1 MSDVFLR
8 NFMEAAKKITH
19 AERCMV
25 VNTDLELL
33 EMINVDRAM
42 VESTAFGEFALEC
55 LREAIKSDE
64 VVITNNVIT
73 DPSDAPT
80 TNTNFA
86 NLRVVVALP
95 LVGHG
100 AVYLDQH
107 IRNGIIP
114 RQMIERLMRLATHVR
129 ENNLEDSSSAELVQ
143 LFQTLN

>member
-1 MSDVFLR
+1 
-8 NFMEAAKKITH
+8 MEAAKKITH

-114 RQMIERLMRLATHVR
+114 RQMIERLMRMANHVR
-129 ENNLEDSSSAELVQ
+129 ENNLENSSSSELVQ